1 MRAIIVDAPRVR
13 YVTRHCRHRHSFSE
27 RHIACH
33 RNNSYMAASCTAH
46 SVAAGD
52 KKNIRNCHIDN
63 SAVVAVRC
71 RLIRKI
77 ERTGHGLRDRGLR
90 DLTHRAV
97 AI

>member
-46 SVAAGD
+46 SVALGD
-52 KKNIRNCHIDN
+52 KKNIRELSYRHPV
-63 SAVVAVRC
+63 VVAVRC

-97 AI
+97 GI